1 VSAGT
6 VRISDAFGRLVPDQI
21 VQVVRERQIN
31 RTLIEQD
38 AGLFTTYVASVITL
52 IAIITW
58 VGMVLGFPNDAL
70 NH

>member
-1 VSAGT
+1 M
-6 VRISDAFGRLVPDQI
+6 LDQI

-52 IAIITW
+52 IAITTW